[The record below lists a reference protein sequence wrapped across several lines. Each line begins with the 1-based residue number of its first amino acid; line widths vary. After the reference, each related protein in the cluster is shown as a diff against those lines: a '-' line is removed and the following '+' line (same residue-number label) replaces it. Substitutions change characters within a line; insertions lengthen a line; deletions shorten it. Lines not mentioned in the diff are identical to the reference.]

1 MIRFLRKNQ
10 LGQTAVEY
18 VLMLAVGASLG
29 LTAFKKLNEY
39 LLTRPDSVIGR
50 PLNKLKERMT
60 VQPGTK
66 PYATAPFAVSKR
78 F

>member
-1 MIRFLRKNQ
+1 MIRFLIKNK

-39 LLTRPDSVIGR
+39 LLTRPDSIIGR
-50 PLNKLKERMT
+50 PLNKLKQRMT
-60 VQPGTK
+60 IQPGTR
-66 PYATAPFAVSKR
+66 PYAIAPFSVSKR
-78 F
+78 K

>member
-1 MIRFLRKNQ
+1 MIRFLSKNQ

-39 LLTRPDSVIGR
+39 LITRPDSAIGK
-50 PLNKLKERMT
+50 PLNNLKTRMSAD
-60 VQPGTK
+60 QRFQR
-66 PYATAPFAVSKR
+66 APFAVSKR
-78 F
+78 N